1 MSTATTKSK
10 GLASGRCLDLPTK
23 VVFDGDS
30 SQILDKCSLYGP
42 PRCSQGRLSQSVF
55 QADSRVG
62 LPAKL
67 IAGMISVSILRS
79 SLRLSAS
86 KNAKDR
92 REPSRNPGT
101 NVQRLSA
108 TRTAPLPDSSP
119 VLPKYSLPPRAADGR
134 RRGLDRAPIITAI
147 GHRYRNYYERQVLL
161 RLHRDHQRGAR
172 DAPSRRR

>member
-108 TRTAPLPDSSP
+108 TRTAPLL
-119 VLPKYSLPPRAADGR
+119 LPKYSLPPRAADGR

-147 GHRYRNYYERQVLL
+147 GHRYRNYERQVLL

-172 DAPSRRR
+172 DASSRRR